1 MYIYFFTVSHYT
13 LQCTWLAFFVSCGQL
28 VRSEDNAERNAKQK
42 FGKLAAIV
50 ALLAVIFTC
59 CLFALSGCGETK
71 VEGVELNKNTLE
83 LTKGQTEKLTAT
95 ITPEDAADLTV
106 TWTSS
111 KTDVAT
117 VADDGTVT
125 AVATGEATI
134 TVTTTDGSFTDTCKV
149 TVTNPATGITLN
161 KTETTIT
168 KGQSETL
175 TATVTPDD
183 ADDKTVTWASSDETV
198 ATVDENG
205 EVTAVKG
212 GTATITASTVNDKK
226 AVCTVTVYAPVT
238 GLEITEPESSRLAT
252 GSTLKLATVV
262 TPEDA
267 SDKSVTWKSSDETK
281 ATVAA
286 DGTVTAVAPGEVT
299 ITATSNDNDEITD
312 SVTLTIY
319 VAVTGVTLDKED
331 TVFMTAGDSDVT
343 LVATVAP
350 ENATDK
356 SVTWKS
362 SNDEVVTVENGVL
375 TAVAAGDATI
385 KVTTTDGGF
394 TAEVDVHVYA
404 QIDDIQI
411 TGTANQI
418 FVGETMQLT
427 AAVTPANANQAVTWE
442 SSDSTIATVE
452 NGLVTA
458 IKQGDVTI
466 TAKAADGTT
475 DTWTIKCATFDN
487 KTGEL
492 TLDAGIQN
500 KIVLNNA
507 ANSLIM
513 IESEVDGTLYYT
525 LTDVSGR
532 NALMSAT
539 DVKAMAIKAGTNF
552 LALEVTSDTQKFVN
566 LLLVETLE
574 GEAQPTDETLAS
586 DIVKLEWTEFGT
598 VSSDGI
604 DTWEELKEALGK
616 NEDITLTANIDAKGE
631 EYSPTLSNY
640 TCTFNGN
647 GFAILNL
654 NIVATSAETG
664 LFKSIR
670 TPAVIKDI
678 TFINATIDGGTYDQA
693 GLIAGTNGETG
704 ENVMTVSGIDV
715 YNLVIKGSNSQ
726 YGGLFG
732 RIKGA
737 DSILTISDCYI
748 DMTFNQTVIPGVDDG
763 EGNITGGDDSV
774 ERIAGVIGYSDWNS
788 KITVENCTVKA
799 TFNNCHGNRL
809 GGIISHM
816 SGDTGVLT
824 LKNNDVTAVFNSC
837 TSERVGGLVGSV
849 EQSQAYIEGNTVK
862 TYFVNTTGE
871 SNQGGLLGNIT
882 SNGKADITNNELY
895 TEWSGAINAT
905 RQGGMIGQ
913 VANSAGIILNIE
925 NCYISVQFVD
935 IASQT
940 MDFFGM
946 ITGAA
951 EVAAT
956 VNISYVYGETNLVS
970 PYGGSTGAAIGAMQ
984 CEHVTMTNCIFV
996 ANDDFAG
1003 KEGNAGI
1010 YGGSYS
1016 GGADVLVATNVQVTT
1031 AAAGIDATIAGNFAN
1046 AEVNTEGSA
1055 NWTFADGE
1063 LTFEVIEEETTEPD
1077 GGEEAAE

>member
-1 MYIYFFTVSHYT
+1 M
-13 LQCTWLAFFVSCGQL
+13 
-28 VRSEDNAERNAKQK
+28 NAKQK

-83 LTKGQTEKLTAT
+83 LTKGEKEKLTAT

-168 KGQSETL
+168 KGQTETL
-175 TATVTPDD
+175 TATVAPDD
-183 ADDKTVTWASSDETV
+183 ADDKTVTWTSSDEAV

-205 EVTAVKG
+205 TVTAVKG

-226 AVCTVTVYAPVT
+226 AACTVTVYAPVT
-238 GLEITEPESSRLAT
+238 GLEITDPESSRLAT
-252 GSTLKLATVV
+252 GKTLQLATAIS
-262 TPEDA
+262 PEDA
-267 SDKSVTWKSSDETK
+267 TDKSVTWKSSDDAK
-281 ATVAA
+281 ATVSA
-286 DGTVTAVAPGEVT
+286 DGLVTAVAPGEVT
-299 ITATSNDNDEITD
+299 ITATSADNEGASD

-319 VAVTGVTLDKED
+319 VAVTGVTLDKQE
-331 TVFMTAGDSDVT
+331 TVYMTVGDSDVT

-350 ENATDK
+350 QTATDK
-356 SVTWKS
+356 SVTWTS
-362 SNDEVVTVENGVL
+362 SNEKVLTVENGAL

-442 SSDSTIATVE
+442 SSDSAVATVE

-475 DTWTIKCATFDN
+475 TATWAVKCATFDN

-492 TLDAGIQN
+492 ALDAGIQN

-539 DVKAMAIKAGTNF
+539 DVKTIEIKAGTNF

-574 GEAQPTDETLAS
+574 DEAKPNDETLAS
-586 DIVKLEWTEFGT
+586 DIVRLEWAEFGT

-604 DTWEELKEALGK
+604 DTWEELKTALTV
-616 NEDITLTANIDAKGE
+616 NEDITLTANIDAEGE
-631 EYSPTLSNY
+631 AYAPTLSNY
-640 TCTFNGN
+640 SCTFNGN

-654 NIVATSAETG
+654 NIVATSAEAG

-704 ENVMTVSGIDV
+704 AAGENIMTVSGIDV

-737 DSILTISDCYI
+737 ASNLTISDCYI
-748 DMTFNQTVIPGVDDG
+748 DVTFNQTVIEANEELG
-763 EGNITGGDDSV
+763 IAADDSI
-774 ERIAGVIGYSDWNS
+774 ERFGGVIGYSDYNS
-788 KITVENCTVKA
+788 LITVENCTVKA

-816 SGDTGVLT
+816 TGETGVLT
-824 LKNNDVTAVFNSC
+824 LKNNEVTAIFNSC
-837 TSERVGGLVGSV
+837 TSERVGGLVGSI
-849 EQSQAYIEGNTVK
+849 EQAQAYINGNTVAA
-862 TYFVNTTGE
+862 YFVNTTGE
-871 SNQGGLLGNIT
+871 SNQGGILGNLT
-882 SNGKADITNNELY
+882 NSGKADIINNELY
-895 TEWSGAINAT
+895 AEWSGAINAT

-913 VANSAGIILNIE
+913 VANSSGIILNIK
-925 NCYISVQFVD
+925 NCYVSVQFVD
-935 IASQT
+935 ITSQT
-940 MDFFGM
+940 VDFFGI

-951 EVAAT
+951 EVQA
-956 VNISYVYGETNLVS
+956 NINVSYLYGETNLVS

-984 CEHVTMTNCIFV
+984 CKNVTMTNCIFV

-1003 KEGNAGI
+1003 KEGNAGL
-1010 YGGSYS
+1010 YGANYS
-1016 GGADVLVATNVQVTT
+1016 GGAEELVATNVQVTT

-1077 GGEEAAE
+1077 GGEEELPEEGGEEEVPQA

>member
-1 MYIYFFTVSHYT
+1 M
-13 LQCTWLAFFVSCGQL
+13 
-28 VRSEDNAERNAKQK
+28 NAKQK

-83 LTKGQTEKLTAT
+83 LTKGEKEKLTAT

-168 KGQSETL
+168 KGQTETL
-175 TATVTPDD
+175 TATVAPDD
-183 ADDKTVTWASSDETV
+183 ADDKTVTWTSSDEAV
-198 ATVDENG
+198 VTVDENG
-205 EVTAVKG
+205 TVTAVKG

-226 AVCTVTVYAPVT
+226 AACTVTVYAPVT
-238 GLEITEPESSRLAT
+238 GLEITDPESSRLAT
-252 GSTLKLATVV
+252 GKTLQLATAIS
-262 TPEDA
+262 PEDA
-267 SDKSVTWKSSDETK
+267 TDKSVTWKSSDDAK
-281 ATVAA
+281 ATVSA
-286 DGTVTAVAPGEVT
+286 DGLVTAVAPGEVT
-299 ITATSNDNDEITD
+299 ITATSADNEGASD

-319 VAVTGVTLDKED
+319 VAVTGVTLDKQE
-331 TVFMTAGDSDVT
+331 TVYMTVGDSDVT

-350 ENATDK
+350 QTATDK
-356 SVTWKS
+356 SVTWTS
-362 SNDEVVTVENGVL
+362 SNEKVLTVENGAL

-442 SSDSTIATVE
+442 SSDSAVATVE

-475 DTWTIKCATFDN
+475 TATWAVKCATFDN

-539 DVKAMAIKAGTNF
+539 DVKTMEIKAGTNF

-566 LLLVETLE
+566 LLLVETLAD
-574 GEAQPTDETLAS
+574 EAQPTDETLAS
-586 DIVKLEWTEFGT
+586 DIIKLEWTEFGT
-598 VSSDGI
+598 VSTDGI

-647 GFAILNL
+647 GFAIMNL

-704 ENVMTVSGIDV
+704 AAGENIMTVSGIDV

-737 DSILTISDCYI
+737 ASNLTISDCYI

-788 KITVENCTVKA
+788 KITVKGCTINVS
-799 TFNNCHGNRL
+799 FNNVKGNRL
-809 GGIISHM
+809 AGIISDM
-816 SGDTGVLT
+816 TGENALLT
-824 LKNNDVTAVFNSC
+824 INNNNVTIVVNGCNAS
-837 TSERVGGLVGSV
+837 RVGGLVGTAQV
-849 EQSQAYIEGNTVK
+849 EFTASGNNVSAYYIDNS
-862 TYFVNTTGE
+862 NE
-871 SNQGGLLGNIT
+871 SNQGGLIGLIEGDNAEVVI
-882 SNGKADITNNELY
+882 ANNKIYVEY
-895 TEWSGAINAT
+895 SGAINAT
-905 RQGGMIGQ
+905 RQGGIIGQ
-913 VANSAGIILNIE
+913 IDKKGGAEINVTIS
-925 NCYISVQFVD
+925 NCYVNVQFVD
-935 IASQT
+935 ITSQN
-940 MDFFGM
+940 MDFYGL

-951 EVAAT
+951 EVMGNLKVSFIYA
-956 VNISYVYGETNLVS
+956 ETNLVS
-970 PYGGSTGAAIGAMQ
+970 PYGSSTGAAIGAMQ
-984 CEHVTMTNCIFV
+984 RDNVEMTNCIFV

-1003 KEGNAGI
+1003 KEGNAGL
-1010 YGGSYS
+1010 YGSPYS
-1016 GGADVLVATNVQVTT
+1016 GGSDTLIATNIQVTT
-1031 AAAGIDATIAGNFAN
+1031 AAAGLDATIAGNFAN

-1077 GGEEAAE
+1077 GGEEELPEEGGEEEVPQA

>member
-1 MYIYFFTVSHYT
+1 M
-13 LQCTWLAFFVSCGQL
+13 
-28 VRSEDNAERNAKQK
+28 NAKQK

-83 LTKGQTEKLTAT
+83 LTKGEKEKLTAT

-168 KGQSETL
+168 KGQTETL
-175 TATVTPDD
+175 TATVAPDD
-183 ADDKTVTWASSDETV
+183 ADDKTVTWTSSDEAV

-205 EVTAVKG
+205 TVTAVKG

-226 AVCTVTVYAPVT
+226 AACTVTVYAPVT
-238 GLEITEPESSRLAT
+238 GLGITDPESSRLAT
-252 GSTLKLATVV
+252 GKTLQLATAIS
-262 TPEDA
+262 PEDA
-267 SDKSVTWKSSDETK
+267 TDKSVTWKSSDDAK
-281 ATVAA
+281 ATVSA
-286 DGTVTAVAPGEVT
+286 DGLVTAVAPGEVT
-299 ITATSNDNDEITD
+299 ITATSADNEGASD

-319 VAVTGVTLDKED
+319 VAVTGVTLDKEE

-343 LVATVAP
+343 LVAIVAP

-362 SNDEVVTVENGVL
+362 SNDEVVTVENGAL
-375 TAVAAGDATI
+375 TAVAAGDATVT
-385 KVTTTDGGF
+385 VTTTDGGF

-418 FVGETMQLT
+418 FVGETTQLT
-427 AAVTPANANQAVTWE
+427 ASVMPAEADQTVTWE
-442 SSDSTIATVE
+442 SSDATIATVE

-487 KTGEL
+487 KAGEL
-492 TLDAGIQN
+492 ELDANIQN

-513 IESEVDGTLYYT
+513 IDSEVDGTLYYT
-525 LTDVSGR
+525 LTDVNGR
-532 NALMSAT
+532 NALMTAG
-539 DVKAMAIKAGTNF
+539 DVKTMEIKAGSNF
-552 LALEVTSDTQKFVN
+552 LALEVTSDAQKFVN

-574 GEAQPTDETLAS
+574 EGVQPNNETLAS
-586 DIVKLEWTEFGT
+586 DIVKLEWAEFGT
-598 VSSDGI
+598 VSTDGI
-604 DTWEELKEALGK
+604 DTWEELKAALAV
-616 NEDITLTANIDAKGE
+616 NEDITLTANIDAEGE
-631 EYSPTLSNY
+631 AYAPTLSNY
-640 TCTFNGN
+640 SCTFNGN

-654 NIVATSAETG
+654 NIVATSAEAG

-704 ENVMTVSGIDV
+704 AAGENIMTVSGIDV

-737 DSILTISDCYI
+737 ASNLTISDCYI
-748 DMTFNQTVIPGVDDG
+748 DVTFNQTVIEANEELG
-763 EGNITGGDDSV
+763 IAADDSI
-774 ERIAGVIGYSDWNS
+774 ERFGGVIGYSDYNS
-788 KITVENCTVKA
+788 LITVENCTVKA

-816 SGDTGVLT
+816 TGETGVLT
-824 LKNNDVTAVFNSC
+824 LKNNEVTAIFNSC
-837 TSERVGGLVGSV
+837 TSERVGGLVGSI
-849 EQSQAYIEGNTVK
+849 EQAQAYINGNTVAA
-862 TYFVNTTGE
+862 YFVNTTGE
-871 SNQGGLLGNIT
+871 SNQGGILGNLT
-882 SNGKADITNNELY
+882 NSGKADIINNELY
-895 TEWSGAINAT
+895 AEWSGAINAT

-913 VANSAGIILNIE
+913 VANSSGIILNIK
-925 NCYISVQFVD
+925 NCYVSVQFVD
-935 IASQT
+935 ITSQT
-940 MDFFGM
+940 VDFFGI

-951 EVAAT
+951 EVQA
-956 VNISYVYGETNLVS
+956 NINVSYLYGETNLVS
-970 PYGGSTGAAIGAMQ
+970 PYGSSTGAAIGAMQ
-984 CEHVTMTNCIFV
+984 RDNVEMTNCIFV

-1003 KEGNAGI
+1003 KEGNAGL
-1010 YGGSYS
+1010 YGSPYS
-1016 GGADVLVATNVQVTT
+1016 GGSDTLIATNIQVTT
-1031 AAAGIDATIAGNFAN
+1031 AAAGLDATIAGNFAN

-1055 NWTFADGE
+1055 NWTYADGE

-1077 GGEEAAE
+1077 GGEEEVPQA